1 MEFGANEQ
9 GFLTGGMSGAAT
21 GATIGSL
28 VAPGIGTG
36 VGAATGAA
44 IGFIGGGLLGMSQS
58 QSQRDAQRRAQR
70 EAENARRR
78 SVSQEM
84 GIRQQAENIA
94 LSGLQRA
101 TPGRRQTGVTP
112 QGFIGQNVPT
122 TAGTF

>member
-21 GATIGSL
+21 GAYIGS
-28 VAPGIGTG
+28 VVPGIGTG
-36 VGAATGAA
+36 VGAA

-58 QSQRDAQRRAQR
+58 QSQRESQRRAQR